1 MEPSTVLPVH
11 HGRAADRCRG
21 CVIKLP
27 PEARSVPTARA
38 HVTQLLQGWG
48 LGEQTEDT
56 ALVASELVTN
66 AVRASASTLHL
77 SLSAG
82 PGWLVLAVADA
93 GRGYPVRYCL
103 GNGVESGRGL
113 QVVDALSER
122 WGWHPVVLPGL
133 TKVVWAERTFQ
144 TQTPDVSRADAASR
158 DGGEPVPGT

>member
-66 AVRASASTLHL
+66 AVRASASGSSRQSCSIRVTC
-77 SLSAG
+77 A
-82 PGWLVLAVADA
+82 
-93 GRGYPVRYCL
+93 
-103 GNGVESGRGL
+103 
-113 QVVDALSER
+113 
-122 WGWHPVVLPGL
+122 
-133 TKVVWAERTFQ
+133 
-144 TQTPDVSRADAASR
+144 RADGTDRASGGSLITQPRRRSAAR
-158 DGGEPVPGT
+158 P